1 MECYLCGNRMLLDT
15 VGGIY
20 NEAPV
25 CVNCADRADTT
36 DKDAIIANLE
46 QYEWYK
52 VGNQHVGDKL
62 DIFEMPMDAK
72 IITTI
77 EELQRLYFLAYDNAT
92 AEMDQDAII
101 QGDIV

>member
-1 MECYLCGNRMLLDT
+1 MNLCIAGEPSKVAET
-15 VGGIY
+15 TH
-20 NEAPV
+20 
-25 CVNCADRADTT
+25 ADM
-36 DKDAIIANLE
+36 
-46 QYEWYK
+46 
-52 VGNQHVGDKL
+52 L
-62 DIFEMPMDAK
+62 DIFQMPMDAK